1 MLAGAHDNRIK
12 FFLVVKQF
20 AEVSRFASLGV
31 LLGSGVQVVFIDIAQ
46 GNDVF
51 RFEFGEVASTTT
63 TGADHRDIEFLIQIA
78 SAQDVWRRKSRGCSD
93 SGAGLQKRSAIET
106 FRGYYVL
113 LFSGY
118 YVLLF

>member
-20 AEVSRFASLGV
+20 AEVSRFAGLGV
-31 LLGSGVQVVFIDIAQ
+31 FQGSGVQVVFVDITQ

-78 SAQDVWRRKSRGCSD
+78 SAQYIWRRKSRGCSD
-93 SGAGLQKRSAIET
+93 GGTGFQK
-106 FRGYYVL
+106 
-113 LFSGY
+113 
-118 YVLLF
+118 

>member
-1 MLAGAHDNRIK
+1 MLAGADDNRIK

-20 AEVSRFASLGV
+20 AEVSRFASLGE

-46 GNDVF
+46 GNNVF
-51 RFEFGEVASTTT
+51 RFEFGEVPSTTT
-63 TGADHRDIEFLIQIA
+63 TGADYGDIEFLIQIA
-78 SAQDVWRRKSRGCSD
+78 SAQDVGRRKCRGGSN

-113 LFSGY
+113 LF
-118 YVLLF
+118 